1 MPGLKTVIS
10 ETVADGVAT
19 GLADKA
25 RALAALFDKRA
36 AAHDAEDSFVEEN
49 YVALKA
55 EGLLAAGVPI
65 ELGGGGADVRAL
77 GDMLRLLGQGCGST
91 ALAVAM
97 HTHQV
102 ATAAW
107 RWQHQPAAKAA
118 VEPVLKRVAAGAVL
132 VTSGGSDWIG
142 SSGRAEKVEGGYRI
156 TARKA
161 FASGSPV
168 GTLFVSSAI
177 CGDKIIHF
185 AVPFETA
192 GVQRLDTWRTLGMRG
207 TGSGDVM
214 LDGLFIPED
223 KVTLIRPAGVWHP
236 VWQII
241 ATTAMPLIYAVYL
254 GIAESSRDL
263 AVAAMAKRAEGQRN
277 RRVIGEMDS
286 ALWRARVAH
295 AAMIAVVERNAPS
308 EASINDGMF
317 GRSAVELA
325 AIETVE
331 LAMEAVGG
339 AGFYRAAGLERRF
352 RDIQAARYHPMRRD
366 AQQEFAGAMALG
378 DPVAAIF

>member
-1 MPGLKTVIS
+1 MNEQI
-10 ETVADGVAT
+10 T
-19 GLADKA
+19 GLRGGKGTLAERA
-25 RALAALFDKRA
+25 QALATEFDTRA
-36 AAHDAEDSFVEEN
+36 AAHDAEDSFVTEN
-49 YVALKA
+49 YARLQA
-55 EGLLAAGVPI
+55 EGLIAAGVPV
-65 ELGGGGADVRAL
+65 ELGGGGAEVRAL
-77 GDMLRLLGQGCGST
+77 GEMLRLLGQGCGST
-91 ALAVAM
+91 ALALAM

-107 RWQHQPAAKAA
+107 RWRHQPAARAA
-118 VEPVLKRVAAGAVL
+118 VEPVLKRVAGGAVL

-142 SSGRAEKVEGGYRI
+142 SSGRAEKTEGGYRI

-192 GVQRLDTWRTLGMRG
+192 EVQRQDTWRTLGMRG
-207 TGSGDVM
+207 TGSGDIM
-214 LDGLFIPED
+214 LEGLFIPDD
-223 KVTLIRPAGVWHP
+223 KVALTRPAGVWHP

-254 GIAESSRDL
+254 GIAEASRDI
-263 AVAAMAKRAEGQRN
+263 AVAAVAKRAVGQRN
-277 RRVIGEMDS
+277 RRLIGEMDS

-295 AAMIAVVERNAPS
+295 EAMIAVVERNAPS
-308 EASINDGMF
+308 EVSINDVMF
-317 GRSAVELA
+317 GRRAVEA
-325 AIETVE
+325 AVIETVD

-339 AGFYRAAGLERRF
+339 AGFYRATGLERRF
-352 RDIQAARYHPMRRD
+352 RDAQAARYHPMRREV
-366 AQQEFAGAMALG
+366 QQDYAGAMALG
-378 DPVAAIF
+378 EPVATIY